1 MWGLFCAANSAS
13 APAPAPAP
21 APAAGGGGSE
31 GRMDYAQQVRDA
43 KKAKD
48 DQEAEIHQSALNLA
62 RYQEKAQA
70 AAASGDKEGSFSD

>member
-48 DQEAEIHQSALNLA
+48 DQEAACVWHFAFLNLA
-62 RYQEKAQA
+62 KNGRWQLL
-70 AAASGDKEGSFSD
+70 GVLVHHR